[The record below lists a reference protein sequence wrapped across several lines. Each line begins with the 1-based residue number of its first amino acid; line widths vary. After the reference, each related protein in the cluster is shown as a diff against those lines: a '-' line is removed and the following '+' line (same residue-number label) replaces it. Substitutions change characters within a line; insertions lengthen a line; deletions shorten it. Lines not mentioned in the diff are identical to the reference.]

1 MAIGN
6 IPNSHNTPP
15 IIPHV
20 PPPAVGGTGPVSG
33 TGKAGDT
40 QGVRP
45 PGGLSIPVGAGEVSY
60 SSPNLEGIDWGALTS
75 DYNNVENLSISITA
89 IMVLMIDVMKELRKG
104 QREAWMDEAQNAL
117 QMGMNAAE
125 RMRES
130 AAAKIA
136 SDVISNAASMATA
149 AISVATSVGGLRSS
163 HAADI
168 RIEADA
174 TKLFGPAVDIKAP
187 QLETP
192 KVTLQTPASQAPTV
206 ELSVE
211 TPTVGGAS
219 GTTTPTLSSAG
230 ATGDTPTS
238 SALSTPAG
246 ADTPVP
252 DAPAANTTAQT
263 TPQAAPQG
271 AEKPAA
277 ASATPAAGAEDG
289 TADASPTTSSSG
301 TQASDVPAE
310 GDTASPADKASA
322 ATKQATSQAENQKA
336 RAQYVSQQRSL
347 AQSSFD
353 QKANIVKGLS
363 EVGAAVAKMGAAV
376 GEYYAGRMQAE
387 AKEFEALGSYS
398 QALMQAELE
407 FANQMR
413 DAIRTVIDTMKGA
426 EQAKHQA
433 MQGIYNI

>member
-6 IPNSHNTPP
+6 IPNSQNTPP

-20 PPPAVGGTGPVSG
+20 PPPAVGGAGPVSG
-33 TGKAGDT
+33 AGKAGDT

-45 PGGLSIPVGAGEVSY
+45 PGGLSIPPGAGEVSY
-60 SSPNLEGIDWGALTS
+60 SSPNLEGIDWDALTS

-130 AAAKIA
+130 AAAKVA
-136 SDVISNAASMATA
+136 SDVITNAASMATA
-149 AISVATSVGGLRSS
+149 AISVATSVAGLRSS
-163 HAADI
+163 HAAEI

-174 TKLFGPAVDIKAP
+174 TKLFGPAVDIKPPA
-187 QLETP
+187 LETP
-192 KVTLQTPASQAPTV
+192 KVTLQTPATQAPTV
-206 ELSVE
+206 ELSVS
-211 TPTVGGAS
+211 TSTVGAS
-219 GTTTPTLSSAG
+219 GTNTPTLSTAG

-238 SALSTPAG
+238 SALSAPAG

-252 DAPAANTTAQT
+252 DTPAANTTAQT
-263 TPQAAPQG
+263 TPQTAPQG
-271 AEKPAA
+271 AEPPADSGAKPAVG
-277 ASATPAAGAEDG
+277 AGDG
-289 TADASPTTSSSG
+289 AADAAPTTSSTG
-301 TQASDVPAE
+301 TQASNAPAE
-310 GDTASPADKASA
+310 GDNSTPAGKATT
-322 ATKQATSQAENQKA
+322 ATKQATSELENQKA
-336 RAQYVSQQRSL
+336 RAQYVTQQRSL

-376 GEYYAGRMQAE
+376 GEYYSGRIQAE
-387 AKEFEALGSYS
+387 AKEYEALGSYS

>member
-6 IPNSHNTPP
+6 IPNSQNTPP

-20 PPPAVGGTGPVSG
+20 PPPAVGGTGHVTG
-33 TGKAGDT
+33 AGKAGDT

-45 PGGLSIPVGAGEVSY
+45 AGGLSIPPGAGEVSY
-60 SSPNLEGIDWGALTS
+60 SSPNLEGIDWDALTT

-117 QMGMNAAE
+117 QMGMNAAD

-130 AAAKIA
+130 AAAKLA
-136 SDVISNAASMATA
+136 SDVVSNAASMVTA

-174 TKLFGPAVDIKAP
+174 TKLFGPAVDIKPPA
-187 QLETP
+187 LETP
-192 KVTLQTPASQAPTV
+192 KVTLQTPATQAPTV
-206 ELSVE
+206 ELNVS
-211 TPTVGGAS
+211 TSTVGAS
-219 GTTTPTLSSAG
+219 GTNTPTLTTAG

-252 DAPAANTTAQT
+252 DTPAANTTAQT
-263 TPQAAPQG
+263 TPQTAPQG
-271 AEKPAA
+271 AELPADA
-277 ASATPAAGAEDG
+277 GATSAAGAGEG
-289 TADASPTTSSSG
+289 AADAEPTTSSTA
-301 TQASDVPAE
+301 TQASEAPVEGESSTPAE
-310 GDTASPADKASA
+310 KATT
-322 ATKQATSQAENQKA
+322 ATKQANSELENQKA
-336 RAQYVSQQRSL
+336 RAQYVTQQKSL
-347 AQSSFD
+347 ASASYD
-353 QKANIVKGLS
+353 HKANIVKGLS

-376 GEYYAGRMQAE
+376 GEYYSGRIQAE

>member
-1 MAIGN
+1 MAVGN
-6 IPNSHNTPP
+6 IPNSLNTPP
-15 IIPHV
+15 VIPQA
-20 PPPAVGGTGPVSG
+20 PPPGVGGAGPVTGP
-33 TGKAGDT
+33 TKAGDT

-60 SSPNLEGIDWGALTS
+60 SSPNLEGIDWDALTS

-117 QMGMNAAE
+117 QMGMNAAD

-130 AAAKIA
+130 AAAKLA

-149 AISVATSVGGLRSS
+149 AISVVTSVGGLKSMQS
-163 HAADI
+163 ANL

-174 TKLFGPAVDIKAP
+174 TKLFGPAVDVKAP
-187 QLETP
+187 ALEAP
-192 KVTLQTPASQAPTV
+192 KVTLQTPASQTPSLDLGVDA
-206 ELSVE
+206 
-211 TPTVGGAS
+211 PTVGGVS
-219 GTTTPTLSSAG
+219 GTTTPTSSV
-230 ATGDTPTS
+230 
-238 SALSTPAG
+238 LSTPGG

-252 DAPAANTTAQT
+252 DAPAANTAPQT
-263 TPQAAPQG
+263 PPQG
-271 AEKPAA
+271 AAQPAG
-277 ASATPAAGAEDG
+277 SGATPAAGTDDSATKPSPG
-289 TADASPTTSSSG
+289 TSNAG
-301 TQASDVPAE
+301 TQASDAPAE
-310 GDTASPADKASA
+310 GGTATAADKATA
-322 ATKQATSQAENQKA
+322 ATKQATAEMDNQKA
-336 RAQYVSQQRSL
+336 RAQYVSQQKSL

-353 QKANIVKGLS
+353 QKANIVKGLT
-363 EVGAAVAKMGAAV
+363 EVGAAIAKMGAAV
-376 GEYYAGRMQAE
+376 GEYYSGRIQAE